1 MFTSAVQAQVVCF
14 GKCYSIFLLTRTRK
28 HYFIDLDLRK
38 PVQHTILAMER
49 SPGFSDFIAKDM
61 PFSDAVRST
70 KMKISFMSAGSR
82 SANPS
87 ELLTTSNLKKLLK
100 TIPEDFDRIVFDTSP
115 LIPVR
120 DALPVSKL
128 VDSSVILYRM
138 GATHR
143 KAISRTLKILNEN
156 NADPVGIVA
165 NGLPPMKKSSGY
177 YGYYGNYYYG
187 NYAYS
192 YYGSGSYY
200 GEEEDEENPS

>member
-1 MFTSAVQAQVVCF
+1 M
-14 GKCYSIFLLTRTRK
+14 GEY
-28 HYFIDLDLRK
+28 
-38 PVQHTILAMER
+38 
-49 SPGFSDFIAKDM
+49 
-61 PFSDAVRST
+61 
-70 KMKISFMSAGSR
+70 
-82 SANPS
+82 N
-87 ELLTTSNLKKLLK
+87 LLTTSNLKKLLK

-156 NADPVGIVA
+156 NADPVGIIA

-177 YGYYGNYYYG
+177 SGYYGNYYYG

-200 GEEEDEENPS
+200 GEEEDEEKS